1 MKKIFSFIAAFL
13 ICISAF
19 SQDMN
24 IGLLNGPSCIP
35 CAALIENTTKI
46 DETAVNYQIFA
57 SPQDLLPKMI
67 KKEIDIGF
75 MPVNVAAKSYS
86 ATKQQIICVAITG
99 EGNLALI
106 SSDSKVN
113 DLKKLK
119 GKTVYVAG
127 QGATP
132 EYITRY
138 LLEKADIPVDSK
150 DGVNLNF
157 SIPTNQLVPQFI
169 AGKIENVILPEP
181 FITILEQNYKK
192 KISKIDLQE
201 NGWKQYYI
209 QNYPMTVMVVRK
221 EFAEENPHLLK
232 SFIEEYENAL
242 TWTLQNPEIAAEI
255 CERVNLG
262 LKKEVVQQSIP
273 KANYVYIPAAK
284 GKMIIESLLGV
295 IMDSDTSFLNGILPD
310 QGFYYKNE

>member
-86 ATKQQIICVAITG
+86 ATKQQIICVAVTG

-150 DGVNLNF
+150 DGVTLNF

-232 SFIEEYENAL
+232 SFIAEYENAL

-262 LKKEVVQQSIP
+262 LKKEVVQPSIP
-273 KANYVYIPAAK
+273 KANYVYIPASK

>member
-86 ATKQQIICVAITG
+86 ATKQQIICVAVTG

-150 DGVNLNF
+150 DGVTLNF

-232 SFIEEYENAL
+232 SFITEYENAL

-262 LKKEVVQQSIP
+262 LKKEVVQPSIP
-273 KANYVYIPAAK
+273 KANYVYIPASK

>member
-86 ATKQQIICVAITG
+86 ATKQQIICVAVTG

-150 DGVNLNF
+150 DGVTLNF

-232 SFIEEYENAL
+232 SFIAEYENAL

-273 KANYVYIPAAK
+273 KANYVYIPASK